1 MNATVEISM
10 YPLNADYEPPILD
23 FIRRLNEVEG
33 LSIHTGKLSTLIE
46 GDYDLIMATLT
57 REMKASF
64 EQGNVVS
71 MVMKVL
77 NV

>member
-23 FIRRLNEVEG
+23 FIRRLNQVDG
-33 LSIHTGKLSTLIE
+33 LIIETGKLSTLIQ
-46 GDYDLIMATLT
+46 GDYELIMTTLT
-57 REMKASF
+57 REMKQSF
-64 EQGNVVS
+64 EQGNAVS
-71 MVMKVL
+71 MVLKVV